1 MSLSTH
7 SFFDATTSTFSHV
20 IDDGSGVCAVI
31 DPVLGFDQ
39 RSGRTDTG
47 PVEALSTHIEAHG
60 LQVQW
65 LLETHAH
72 ADHLSGAPW
81 LQRRFGGTLAIG
93 AGITAVQRVFGK
105 IFNADDMAVDGSQF
119 NRLFE
124 DDEAFSV
131 GRLQVKVL
139 HVPGH
144 TPADVAYRFT
154 DPAGEAD
161 AVFVGDTLFM
171 PDLGTARCDFPGGD
185 APTLFRSIR
194 NLLTLPPQTRLYL
207 CHDYPPGGRDAACC
221 TTVADQRAHN
231 IHVRDGIEEA
241 EFVSLRQK
249 RDATLALPALILPAV
264 QVNMRGG
271 CMPAAELNGT
281 TYLKIPIDL
290 L

>member
-1 MSLSTH
+1 MSLSIQ

-20 IDDGSGVCAVI
+20 VDDGAGVCAVI

-39 RSGRTDTG
+39 RSGRTDTR
-47 PVEALSTHIEAHG
+47 PAEAVAAHVEAHG
-60 LQVQW
+60 LKVQW

-93 AGITAVQRVFGK
+93 AGITSVQRVFSG
-105 IFNADDMAVDGSQF
+105 IFNAGDMAVDGSQF

-124 DDEAFSV
+124 DGETFAV
-131 GRLQVKVL
+131 GRLQVRVL

-185 APTLFRSIR
+185 APALFRSIR
-194 NLLTLPPQTRLYL
+194 SLLALPPRTRLYL
-207 CHDYPPGGRDAACC
+207 CHDYPPEGRDATCC
-221 TTVADQRAHN
+221 VTVADQRSHN
-231 IHVRDGIEEA
+231 IHVRDGIA
-241 EFVSLRQK
+241 EDVFVAMRRK
-249 RDATLALPALILPAV
+249 RDATLALPLLMLPAV
-264 QVNMRGG
+264 QVNMRAGS
-271 CMPAAELNGT
+271 MPAAEPNGT
-281 TYLKIPIDL
+281 AYLKIPIDL